1 MRSPL
6 CIQRRFL
13 AVIGMIALAFA
24 YLPGAVGILSAKP
37 LPTCCAGAL
46 CPMHHMSGGHMD
58 CGMDMS
64 HPGTTCE
71 ACPCRTPQYT
81 AAALVFNRVAPPP
94 LSGQQLAGAAPV
106 LYLIA
111 PSSIESEVISPPPRT
126 IPS

>member
-81 AAALVFNRVAPPP
+81 AALVFNRVAPPS

-126 IPS
+126 IPT